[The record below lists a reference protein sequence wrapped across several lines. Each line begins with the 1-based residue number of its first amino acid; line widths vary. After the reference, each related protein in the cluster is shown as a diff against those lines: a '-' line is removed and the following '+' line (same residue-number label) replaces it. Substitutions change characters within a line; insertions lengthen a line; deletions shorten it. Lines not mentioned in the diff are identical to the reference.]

1 MNDRVGV
8 ASAALPHVGAG
19 HALLPWWHNGAVR
32 ITKLEWRGIRVP
44 LRLAPAE
51 RGPVPDRQALLVW
64 IHTDDGLVGVGEA
77 SPVGPGRPDHTSDV
91 ARVLHDLAPSA
102 LGLPPSIAI
111 GVLLAL
117 APRTAAGDAARFGLE
132 TAALD
137 LVGKKSGR
145 PIVTLLGG
153 VIDWVGMHANIG
165 FEEPA
170 EAARQAAE
178 AVDRGFRSV
187 KVTLG
192 SHDPEMDVEVVRQVR
207 AAIGPRAGLRADADE
222 VWSPERAIDVLQ
234 QLGPYDLDF
243 VEQPVFA
250 EDLAG
255 MAQVRR
261 AAPMPIAADESVA
274 ALEDARKVI
283 DAEAADV
290 IVVKPSRVG
299 GLHAARA
306 IMELARDH
314 GLGSLVSSSLET
326 GVGIAASLHVAAS
339 LGPASVSGLA
349 SGAALEHDM
358 LTQPL
363 VPVRGHITV
372 PQMPGLGVEVDL
384 DAVNHYTTDL
394 AGVVMA

>member
-1 MNDRVGV
+1 M
-8 ASAALPHVGAG
+8 A
-19 HALLPWWHNGAVR
+19 LPWWHNGAVR

-44 LRLAPAE
+44 LREPLDGSRTP
-51 RGPVPDRQALLVW
+51 PDRHALLLW
-64 IHTDDGLVGVGEA
+64 IHTEDGLVGVGEA
-77 SPVGPGRPDHTSDV
+77 SPAGPGRPGYTGDV

-102 LGLPPSIAI
+102 LGLPPSIAL

-117 APRTAAGDAARFGLE
+117 APATEAGDAARFGLE

-137 LVGKKSGR
+137 LVGKRSGR
-145 PIVTLLGG
+145 PIVALLGG
-153 VIDWVGMHANIG
+153 VIDWVGMHANVG

-170 EAARQAAE
+170 EAARQAAG
-178 AVDRGFRSV
+178 AIARGFPSV

-192 SHDPEMDVEVVRQVR
+192 SHDPEVDVEVVRQVR
-207 AAIGPRAGLRADADE
+207 AAVGPDVGLRADADE
-222 VWSPERAIDVLQ
+222 AWSSERAIDVLQ
-234 QLGPYDLDF
+234 RLGPYDLDF

-250 EDLAG
+250 QDLSG

-261 AAPMPIAADESVA
+261 AVPMPIAADESVV
-274 ALEDARKVI
+274 ALDDARRVI
-283 DAEAADV
+283 DAGAADV
-290 IVVKPSRVG
+290 IVVKPSRAG
-299 GLHAARA
+299 GLHASRA
-306 IMELARDH
+306 IMELAREH
-314 GLGSLVSSSLET
+314 GLRSLVCSSLET

-349 SGAALEHDM
+349 SGAALEHDL
-358 LTQPL
+358 LTTPL

-394 AGVVMA
+394 AGVVMG

>member
-1 MNDRVGV
+1 M
-8 ASAALPHVGAG
+8 
-19 HALLPWWHNGAVR
+19 R

-44 LRLAPAE
+44 LRDVPAE
-51 RGPVPDRQALLVW
+51 RAAVPDRHALLVW
-64 IHTDDGLVGVGEA
+64 IHADDGLVGVGEA
-77 SPVGPGRPDHTSDV
+77 SPVGPGRPEHTGDV

-102 LGLPPSIAI
+102 LGLPPSVAL

-117 APRTAAGDAARFGLE
+117 APRTEAGDAARFGLE

-137 LVGKKSGR
+137 LIGKRSGR

-153 VIDWVGMHANIG
+153 VIDWVGMHANVG

-178 AVDRGFRSV
+178 AVARGFGAV
-187 KVTLG
+187 KITLG
-192 SHDPEMDVEVVRQVR
+192 SHDPDVDVEVVRQVR
-207 AAIGPRAGLRADADE
+207 AAVGPNVGLRADADE
-222 VWSPERAIDVLQ
+222 AWSPELAVDLLQ
-234 QLGPYDLDF
+234 RLEPYDLDF

-250 EDLAG
+250 QDLSG

-274 ALEDARKVI
+274 ALDDAQRVI
-283 DAEAADV
+283 DADAADI
-290 IVVKPSRVG
+290 IVVKPSRAG
-299 GLHAARA
+299 GLTAARS

-314 GLGSLVSSSLET
+314 GLGSMVSSSLET
-326 GVGIAASLHVAAS
+326 GVGLAACLHVAAS
-339 LGPASVSGLA
+339 LGPASMSGLA

-394 AGVVMA
+394 AGVVMG

>member
-1 MNDRVGV
+1 M
-8 ASAALPHVGAG
+8 
-19 HALLPWWHNGAVR
+19 R
-32 ITKLEWRGIRVP
+32 ITKLEWRGLRVP
-44 LRLAPAE
+44 LREPLDGSRTP
-51 RGPVPDRQALLVW
+51 PDRHALLVW

-77 SPVGPGRPDHTSDV
+77 SPAGPGRPAYTSDV

-102 LGLPPSIAI
+102 LGLPPSIAL

-117 APRTAAGDAARFGLE
+117 APETEAGDAARFGLE

-137 LVGKKSGR
+137 LVGKRSGR
-145 PIVTLLGG
+145 PIVALLGG
-153 VIDWVGMHANIG
+153 VIDWVGMHANVG

-178 AVDRGFRSV
+178 AVARGFRSV

-192 SHDPEMDVEVVRQVR
+192 SHDPEVDVEVVRQVR
-207 AAIGPRAGLRADADE
+207 AAVGPDVGLRADADE
-222 VWSPERAIDVLQ
+222 AWSPERAIDVLRR
-234 QLGPYDLDF
+234 LGPYDLDF

-250 EDLAG
+250 GDLAG

-261 AAPMPIAADESVA
+261 AVPMPIAADESVV
-274 ALEDARKVI
+274 ALDDARRVI
-283 DAEAADV
+283 DAGAADV
-290 IVVKPSRVG
+290 IVVKPSRAG
-299 GLHAARA
+299 GLHASRA
-306 IMELARDH
+306 IMELAREH
-314 GLGSLVSSSLET
+314 GLGSLVCSSLET

-358 LTQPL
+358 LTTPL

-372 PQMPGLGVEVDL
+372 PQMPGLGVEVDP

-394 AGVVMA
+394 AGVVMG

>member
-1 MNDRVGV
+1 MQGR
-8 ASAALPHVGAG
+8 ALPGIMAG
-19 HALLPWWHNGAVR
+19 VR

-44 LRLAPAE
+44 LRDVPAGREAVPE
-51 RGPVPDRQALLVW
+51 RHALLVW

-77 SPVGPGRPDHTSDV
+77 SPAAPGRPEHTGDV
-91 ARVLHDLAPSA
+91 ARILHDLAPSA
-102 LGLPPSIAI
+102 LGLPPSVAL

-117 APRTAAGDAARFGLE
+117 APQTEAGDAARFGLE

-137 LVGKKSGR
+137 LIGKRSGR

-178 AVDRGFRSV
+178 AVANGFRSV

-192 SHDPEMDVEVVRQVR
+192 SHDPEVDVEVVRLVR
-207 AAIGPRAGLRADADE
+207 TAIGPAVRLRADADE
-222 VWSPERAIDVLQ
+222 VWSPERAIDVLCR
-234 QLGPYDLDF
+234 LGPYDLDL

-250 EDLAG
+250 QDLSG

-261 AAPMPIAADESVA
+261 AAPMQVAADESVA
-274 ALEDARKVI
+274 SLEDAQRVI
-283 DAEAADV
+283 DADAADV
-290 IVVKPSRVG
+290 LVVKPSRAG
-299 GLHAARA
+299 GLYASRA

-314 GLGSLVSSSLET
+314 GLGSIVSSSFET

-339 LGPASVSGLA
+339 LGPASMSGIA

-394 AGVVMA
+394 AGVVMG

>member
-1 MNDRVGV
+1 MQGR
-8 ASAALPHVGAG
+8 ALPGIMAG
-19 HALLPWWHNGAVR
+19 VR

-44 LRLAPAE
+44 LRDVPAGREAVPE
-51 RGPVPDRQALLVW
+51 RHALLVW

-77 SPVGPGRPDHTSDV
+77 SPAAPGRPEHTGDV
-91 ARVLHDLAPSA
+91 ARILHDLAPSA
-102 LGLPPSIAI
+102 LGLPPSVAL

-117 APRTAAGDAARFGLE
+117 APQTEAGDAVRFGLE

-137 LVGKKSGR
+137 LIGKRSGR

-178 AVDRGFRSV
+178 AVARGFRSV

-192 SHDPEMDVEVVRQVR
+192 SHDPEVDVEVVRLVR
-207 AAIGPRAGLRADADE
+207 TAIGPAVRLRADADE
-222 VWSPERAIDVLQ
+222 VWSPERAIDVLG

-250 EDLAG
+250 QDLSG

-261 AAPMPIAADESVA
+261 AAPMQVAADESVA
-274 ALEDARKVI
+274 SLEDAQRVI
-283 DAEAADV
+283 DADAADV
-290 IVVKPSRVG
+290 LVVKPSRAG
-299 GLHAARA
+299 GLYASRA

-314 GLGSLVSSSLET
+314 GLGSIVSSSFET

-339 LGPASVSGLA
+339 LGPASMSGIA

-358 LTQPL
+358 LTEPP

-394 AGVVMA
+394 AGVVMG